1 MSAKDKKM
9 INRNVL
15 TAMGFKIPVK
25 VFGNTDYLNASEM
38 AKYRPEGK
46 PSVEKYSVKNMLREF
61 LSNKTTFD
69 YVLEWEYMHN
79 FNFKGGEFTPFSEV
93 KQGRGNAIRVT
104 PTALAEM
111 GSGLVKVERGKYGA
125 VWFHRNLALEFARY
139 IDPKFAIYLTED
151 YQRLKLDE
159 LDKHPLS
166 DEFWEDI
173 RKEVKRIHVEL
184 VDAVRCRVHFDNPE
198 KNEPMTKKIIAA
210 EVDMINLIVFDKTA
224 QQWRDENPFL
234 EGNMRDYATVD
245 QLQLVSYLE
254 QVDAIYNQTMQ
265 YREMRE
271 DMLAEA
277 AAKFIERG
285 NTAPEDVLVFCRP
298 ANDPCLDRLTQNFR
312 KGLEEGTIVKGD
324 DGKYYTSDGH
334 PVLLVPKDATT

>member
-1 MSAKDKKM
+1 MSANDKKM

-38 AKYRPEGK
+38 AKYRPEGR
-46 PSVEKYSVKNMLREF
+46 PSVEKYSIKNMIREF

-69 YVLEWEYMHN
+69 YILEWEYSHN
-79 FNFKGGEFTPFSEV
+79 FNFKGGEFPPFNEL
-93 KQGRGNAIRVT
+93 KRGRGNAIHVT
-104 PTALAEM
+104 PTTLAEM
-111 GSGLVKVERGKYGA
+111 GSELVKVERGKHGA

-159 LDKHPLS
+159 LDKHPVS
-166 DEFWEDI
+166 DEFWDDI

-184 VDAVRCRVHFDNPE
+184 VDAVRCRVRFSDTS
-198 KNEPMTKKIIAA
+198 KNEPMVKKIIAA
-210 EVDMINLIVFDKTA
+210 EIDMINLIVFDKTA
-224 QQWRDENPFL
+224 KEWRDENPFL

-245 QLQLVSYLE
+245 QLRLVSYLE
-254 QVDAIYNQTMQ
+254 QVDAIYTQTMP

-277 AAKFIERG
+277 AAKFVERG
-285 NTAPEDVLVFCRP
+285 DVVDDIPVFCRP
-298 ANDPCLDRLTQNFR
+298 ANDPCLDRLTQNFC
-312 KGLEEGTIVKGD
+312 KGLEEGTIVKGE
-324 DGKYYTSDGH
+324 DGKYYTSDGI
-334 PVLLVPKDATT
+334 PILLIPAGVED

>member
-38 AKYRPEGK
+38 AKYHPEDK
-46 PSVEKYSVKNMLREF
+46 PSTEKYSAGNLLRAF

-79 FNFKGGEFTPFSEV
+79 PDFKVGDITHFKHADRVTAV
-93 KQGRGNAIRVT
+93 RVT

-111 GSGLVKVERGKYGA
+111 GSKLVRVERGKYGA

-184 VDAVRCRVHFDNPE
+184 VDAVRCRVSFSDTS
-198 KNEPMTKKIIAA
+198 KNEPMVKKIIAA

-224 QQWRDENPFL
+224 KEWRDENPFL

-245 QLQLVSYLE
+245 QLQLISYLE
-254 QVDAIYNQTMQ
+254 QVDAIYTQTMP

-271 DMLAEA
+271 EMLAEA

-285 NTAPEDVLVFCRP
+285 DAAPEDVPVFCRP

-312 KGLEEGTIVKGD
+312 KGLEEGTIVKSA

-334 PVLLVPKDATT
+334 PVLLVPKDVAT

>member
-1 MSAKDKKM
+1 MSAKDKKL

-46 PSVEKYSVKNMLREF
+46 PSVEKYTVKNMIREF
-61 LSNKTTFD
+61 LSNKATFD
-69 YVLEWEYMHN
+69 YILEWEYSHN
-79 FNFKGGEFTPFSEV
+79 FNFKGGDIHPF
-93 KQGRGNAIRVT
+93 KRADRPNAIHVT
-104 PTALAEM
+104 PTTLAEM
-111 GSGLVKVERGKYGA
+111 GSELVKVERGKYGG

-159 LDKHPLS
+159 LDKHPVS
-166 DEFWEDI
+166 DDFWEDV

-184 VDAVRCRVHFDNPE
+184 VDAVRCRVHFDEPE
-198 KNEPMTKKIIAA
+198 KNEPMIKKIIAA

-254 QVDAIYNQTMQ
+254 QVDAIYTQTMP

-285 NTAPEDVLVFCRP
+285 DAAPKDVPVFCRP

-334 PVLLVPKDATT
+334 PVLLVPKDVAT

>member
-25 VFGNTDYLNASEM
+25 VFGNTDYLNASEI

-46 PSVEKYSVKNMLREF
+46 PSMKKYSAGNMIREF
-61 LSNKTTFD
+61 LSNRTTFD
-69 YVLEWEYMHN
+69 YILEWEYMHN
-79 FNFKGGEFTPFSEV
+79 FDFKVGDIPHFKRADRVS
-93 KQGRGNAIRVT
+93 AIHIT
-104 PTALAEM
+104 PTTLADM
-111 GSGLVKVERGKYGA
+111 NSKLVRVERGKYGA

-184 VDAVRCRVHFDNPE
+184 VDAVRCRVSFSDE
-198 KNEPMTKKIIAA
+198 TKNEPMVKKIIAA

-254 QVDAIYNQTMQ
+254 QVDAIYTQTMQ

-271 DMLAEA
+271 DMLQEA

-285 NTAPEDVLVFCRP
+285 DAVTEDVPVFCRP

-312 KGLEEGTIVKGD
+312 KGLEEGTIMKGD

-334 PVLLVPKDATT
+334 PVLLVPKDAAT

>member
-15 TAMGFKIPVK
+15 TAMGFQIPVK
-25 VFGNTDYLNASEM
+25 VFGNTDYLNASEI
-38 AKYRPEGK
+38 AKYRPEDK
-46 PSVEKYSVKNMLREF
+46 PSTEKYSAGNLLRAF

-79 FNFKGGEFTPFSEV
+79 PDFKVGDITHFKHADRVTAV
-93 KQGRGNAIRVT
+93 RVT

-111 GSGLVKVERGKYGA
+111 GSKLVRVERGKYGA

-184 VDAVRCRVHFDNPE
+184 VDAVRCRVSFSDTS
-198 KNEPMTKKIIAA
+198 KNEPMVKKIIAA

-224 QQWRDENPFL
+224 KEWRDENPFL

-254 QVDAIYNQTMQ
+254 QVDAIYTQTMP

-271 DMLAEA
+271 EMLAEA

-285 NTAPEDVLVFCRP
+285 DIAVEDVPVFCRP

-312 KGLEEGTIVKGD
+312 KGLEEGTIVKGT

-334 PVLLVPKDATT
+334 PVLLVPKNATT

>member
-46 PSVEKYSVKNMLREF
+46 PSVEKYSVGNLLREF
-61 LSNKTTFD
+61 LSNPATRE
-69 YVLEWEYMHN
+69 YVLEYEYMHN
-79 FNFKGGEFTPFSEV
+79 PKFNVESGLHFNERKRKDRNTT
-93 KQGRGNAIRVT
+93 IIT
-104 PTALAEM
+104 PTALAEVE
-111 GSGLVKVERGKYGA
+111 SVLVKVERGKYGA

-159 LDKHPLS
+159 LDKHPVS
-166 DEFWEDI
+166 DEFWEDV

-184 VDAVRCRVHFDNPE
+184 VDAVRCRVSFSDPS
-198 KNEPMTKKIIAA
+198 KNEPMVKKIIAA
-210 EVDMINLIVFDKTA
+210 EVDMINLIVFGKTA
-224 QQWRDENPFL
+224 KEWRDENPFL

-245 QLQLVSYLE
+245 QLQLISYLE
-254 QVDAIYNQTMQ
+254 QVDAIYTQTMQ

-271 DMLAEA
+271 DMLQEA
-277 AAKFIERG
+277 AAKFIERED
-285 NTAPEDVLVFCRP
+285 APEDVPVFCRP

-334 PVLLVPKDATT
+334 PVLLVPKDVAT